1 MKIISSVRK
10 NNSVKLP
17 FIDLLLVYVRCNEL
31 VFKKVKAIFV
41 NGKVALFLFIYT
53 NSRIRFLWTLF
64 DVINGCYSIRYYV
77 FSYLIISSHGYFVF

>member
-1 MKIISSVRK
+1 MKIISSVRE

-41 NGKVALFLFIYT
+41 KWKGSLVSF
-53 NSRIRFLWTLF
+53 
-64 DVINGCYSIRYYV
+64 
-77 FSYLIISSHGYFVF
+77 YLH